1 MIFCCFGQNCQCWT
15 NYTCMPH
22 IISSGLSQNKMT
34 DNKLILKCHI
44 LQLWLLPYR
53 GKQIVCVRAFY
64 CQVSTHD
71 FVNWKSL
78 KEFPTDKV
86 KQKKYKTCIWF
97 LVYNFTICQ
106 WLILRLSK
114 FIHKCI
120 TFISMFP
127 LSRVCYLLQVNL
139 KCYDYLKILHGCFQI
154 SAVAQTSS

>member
-1 MIFCCFGQNCQCWT
+1 MYSSTNLSRRWTSWSFIFDLLCLISMIFCCFGQNCQCWT

-86 KQKKYKTCIWF
+86 KQKKYSIWF

-106 WLILRLSK
+106 WLILRL
-114 FIHKCI
+114 H
-120 TFISMFP
+120 
-127 LSRVCYLLQVNL
+127 V
-139 KCYDYLKILHGCFQI
+139 QI
-154 SAVAQTSS
+154 YSQMHNIYFYVSLI